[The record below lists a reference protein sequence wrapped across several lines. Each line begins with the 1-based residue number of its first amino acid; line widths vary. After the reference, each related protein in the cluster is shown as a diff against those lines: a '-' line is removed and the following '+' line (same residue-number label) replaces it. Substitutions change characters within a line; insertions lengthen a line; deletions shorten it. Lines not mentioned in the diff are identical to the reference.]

1 VVNRGEMI
9 PLPSLLGLDFLSFL
23 GLSLGLRPM
32 YLSVFKFLLNSSKLD
47 NLFLFGHRGVPWVV
61 RS

>member
-1 VVNRGEMI
+1 MVNRGEMI
-9 PLPSLLGLDFLSFL
+9 SRAGLPVLL

-32 YLSVFKFLLNSSKLD
+32 YWSAFKFLLNSSKLD
-47 NLFLFGHRGVPWVV
+47 NLFLFGHRDVPWIV

>member
-1 VVNRGEMI
+1 VVNREMI

-23 GLSLGLRPM
+23 GLFLGLRPM
-32 YLSVFKFLLNSSKLD
+32 YLPVFKFLLNSSKLD
-47 NLFLFGHRGVPWVV
+47 NLFLFGHHGVPWVV